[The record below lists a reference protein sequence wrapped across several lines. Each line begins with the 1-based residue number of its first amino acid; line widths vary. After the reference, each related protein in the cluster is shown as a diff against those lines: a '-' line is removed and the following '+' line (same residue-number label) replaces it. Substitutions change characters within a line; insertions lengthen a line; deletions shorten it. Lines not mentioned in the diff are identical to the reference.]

1 MSNLSQ
7 SGIISKELECK
18 AQGTSRRDVDKV
30 DRVDRVDRVFKYY
43 ISGKDNI

>member
-18 AQGTSRRDVDKV
+18 AQGTSRRDVDIV
-30 DRVDRVDRVFKYY
+30 DIVDRVFKYY
-43 ISGKDNI
+43 ISGIDNI